1 MNLIKSIKNH
11 LPFTTSVANNHV
23 IIGGKF
29 TIFYEK
35 GY

>member
-11 LPFTTSVANNHV
+11 LPFTSVANNHV